1 MAKDNQFLDWLLS
14 IDFVEDD
21 MEEDLEPLDVASCL
35 LLSYLVRIL
44 DAVGHL
50 QFLAMLDLL
59 TT

>member
-50 QFLAMLDLL
+50 QLLAMLDLL

>member
-21 MEEDLEPLDVASCL
+21 MEEDLEPLYVASCL

-50 QFLAMLDLL
+50 QLLAMLDLL
-59 TT
+59 ST

>member
-1 MAKDNQFLDWLLS
+1 
-14 IDFVEDD
+14 

>member
-35 LLSYLVRIL
+35 LLSYLVCIL
-44 DAVGHL
+44 GTVGHL
-50 QFLAMLDLL
+50 QFFAVFDLL
-59 TT
+59 TA

>member
-1 MAKDNQFLDWLLS
+1 MAKHNQFLDWLLS

-50 QFLAMLDLL
+50 QLLAMLDLL
-59 TT
+59 ST